1 MATKSKFHTQDGI
14 KTLGN
19 AEVDGSLTVTGNF
32 TVNGTQ
38 TIIDSTTSSITDSM
52 IELASGNTTSDTLD
66 VGIYGNYNDGLSGEG
81 DVSEYT
87 GLFRDA
93 SDSTWK
99 LYDGLEVEPTTTVN
113 TSGSGFTLADLKV
126 GDLTATTLTATN
138 SITGASITY
147 PTTDGTNGQVI
158 KTNGSGTLSFG
169 NVSLDS
175 LSDCT
180 ISASTP
186 NATTNPPYAGAMWI
200 EEDTGKVF
208 VCTNATTDNNTWVT
222 VGSVDGIVSTA
233 DSTAITID
241 SSENVLVGKTA
252 LNNDDTG
259 VWIHPNGTSWFTS
272 DGAYPIGINRKS
284 SDGQVLVFT
293 KDQATAGQ
301 INSLSGRM
309 GIGSGDTG
317 IFFDSTRDCISPFT
331 MSGNDGRTD
340 AIDLGRSNVQFKDL
354 HLSGTAKVGSLDVTA
369 SIGAMVDFS
378 STYSYSPNRDWRFI
392 TNNFGSTNWGGFSL
406 EKSTE
411 QGGTPSVAMF
421 GIDGA
426 GNMGIGVGGS
436 AGATQPAAKLD
447 VGGTIRTSSGI
458 LFGTDTAT
466 ANQLDD
472 YEEGTWTP
480 ALQNVTTNS
489 SSMYGIYTKI
499 GNICHIHAK
508 IAVTLAS
515 LPGANWGISGLPFTS
530 LDASDSNQR
539 AIITIGGDCVNLGG
553 NAIGKAHF
561 RTNGTSLQGVYLNSG
576 TTAYW
581 TYNTMDS
588 STFELN
594 IHGHYTTT

>member
-32 TVNGTQ
+32 TVNGEQ
-38 TIIDSTTSSITDSM
+38 TIIDSTTQSVTDSM

-113 TSGSGFTLADLKV
+113 TSGSGFTLADLQV

>member
-581 TYNTMDS
+581 TYNAMDS
-588 STFELN
+588 SSFELN

>member
-32 TVNGTQ
+32 TVNGEQ
-38 TIIDSTTSSITDSM
+38 TIIDSTTQSVTDSM

>member
-32 TVNGTQ
+32 TVNGEQ
-38 TIIDSTTSSITDSM
+38 TIIDSTTQSVTDSM

-508 IAVTLAS
+508 IAATLSS
-515 LPGANWGISGLPFTS
+515 LPGQTFQISGLPFTS

-539 AIITIGGDCVNLGG
+539 AIIMIGGDCVNLGG

-581 TYNTMDS
+581 TYNAMDS
-588 STFELN
+588 SSFELN

>member
-19 AEVDGSLTVTGNF
+19 AEIDGSLTVTGNF
-32 TVNGTQ
+32 TVNGEQ
-38 TIIDSTTSSITDSM
+38 TIIDSTTQSVTDSM